1 MERLYR
7 LFIAL
12 LRSQV
17 VRVAAVGAVGVVVQ
31 TFLFELLAFWL
42 GVLRPS
48 IAVLVGAEFGI
59 LTNFFLNHHL
69 NFRNAAHAHVLARL
83 ARFHLVV
90 SGSLLIQW
98 VCVFFAETF
107 LGNVWAIRGAYIT
120 GILLGFISNYTLY
133 RLWVWKHHALPET

>member
-1 MERLYR
+1 MERLSR
-7 LFIAL
+7 LILAL
-12 LRSQV
+12 LRSHV

-31 TFLFELLAFWL
+31 TLIFEILAFGL

-48 IAVLVGAEFGI
+48 VAVLVGAEFGI

-69 NFRNAAHAHVLARL
+69 NFRGAADAHLLARL

-90 SGSLLIQW
+90 SGSLFIQW
-98 VCVFFAETF
+98 VCVYSAETF
-107 LGNVWAIRGAYIT
+107 MDSVWAIRGAYAT

-133 RLWVWKHHALPET
+133 RLWVWRHHSPPDA